1 MNLWMDILSVS
12 IIPTLFIL
20 YSYDTLKQPR
30 EEGIVKQRTWVA
42 STTLI
47 LLSTLLLVVMS
58 LLTIIRVEQVYT
70 NNTAQSIEQ
79 LKRRFLYDAVNNQIK
94 RIDTQRELTQQF
106 YLSEL
111 DRTICM
117 VDHIYSSGSEHID
130 RIVSYFTSESNTL
143 WTAILWEKSTGN
155 VLLDNHSQ
163 IEEGLPA
170 IETVDRLSKE
180 YQVYTIKSYGLYNL
194 YLGIPQSFIDAQVQE
209 YIAKEIYDSKYSED
223 SYIWVNEVVNYEGG
237 DAYAIRRIHP
247 NLRDTVG
254 TLLSTSM
261 TDVRGSTPYKTEL
274 EGVKQNGELFFTYYF
289 KKMGSDIISEKLT
302 YAKLY
307 KDFDWIVAMGIH
319 LDDLTEYIDETTGQS
334 TRIVRQIAPV
344 FIISILVL
352 FVLHSLL
359 LVYLEHRRNKKSE
372 HILEEQVYQDPL
384 TGIGNRRFGLMV
396 LKDRFLQFKR
406 ANTATLIALFDVDF
420 FKQINDT
427 YGHDIGDRCLVQLSK
442 AISQVICTEKSL
454 FRWGGDEFLII
465 CPSVATDELERVKK
479 TLLETAQAT
488 YITYEG
494 ISITL
499 TISVGISSFFPADE
513 SEEQIL
519 KRADKALYRAKQL
532 GRNRIETEL

>member
-1 MNLWMDILSVS
+1 M
-12 IIPTLFIL
+12 
-20 YSYDTLKQPR
+20 
-30 EEGIVKQRTWVA
+30 
-42 STTLI
+42 
-47 LLSTLLLVVMS
+47 
-58 LLTIIRVEQVYT
+58 
-70 NNTAQSIEQ
+70 
-79 LKRRFLYDAVNNQIK
+79 
-94 RIDTQRELTQQF
+94 
-106 YLSEL
+106 
-111 DRTICM
+111 
-117 VDHIYSSGSEHID
+117 
-130 RIVSYFTSESNTL
+130 
-143 WTAILWEKSTGN
+143 
-155 VLLDNHSQ
+155 
-163 IEEGLPA
+163 
-170 IETVDRLSKE
+170 
-180 YQVYTIKSYGLYNL
+180 
-194 YLGIPQSFIDAQVQE
+194 
-209 YIAKEIYDSKYSED
+209 
-223 SYIWVNEVVNYEGG
+223 NEVVNYEGG

-247 NLRDTVG
+247 NLRNTVG

-334 TRIVRQIAPV
+334 TRIVRQITPV

-372 HILEEQVYQDPL
+372 HMLEEQVYQDPL
-384 TGIGNRRFGLMV
+384 TGIGNRRYGLMV

-494 ISITL
+494 ITITL
-499 TISVGISSFFPADE
+499 TISVGISSFFPEDE